1 MLNEPGFAQT
11 ILDTVASLILVLD
24 TEGRIRVFNRR
35 CQEKTGYSFEE
46 VENQYIWDI
55 LILESERSL
64 IRSKFK
70 KIQPGRDNVP
80 QFQNVWLTKS
90 GDQIMIRW
98 NNAFLTD
105 KEGKLEYI
113 LGTGVDITEEVL
125 AKEALETQSIFEG
138 YLNSFSRKLN
148 FASYE
153 DVPKILKVS
162 LSEMANRMGA
172 RFASILD
179 LSFPM
184 ISWEEI
190 KKTDYSFYTDWMFK
204 NPQEFQLENFLVQ
217 EIFDRITNNKVVLV
231 LKGKIIEVG
240 LSDQGINWIFVPVK
254 NSNQVLCFYSDR
266 FNFSPNQ
273 FVPHLRLFCDLFGN
287 GLDRIA
293 FDHRLREERDFLN
306 KVLAISA
313 DGIAILNPDGRII
326 YANRSSEKILGLER
340 NEGNIIK
347 YKLPKFHYKT
357 LEGNPFPE
365 ENQPFAVI
373 LRTREPVE
381 NIIQIISWEGENEK
395 TISITGAP
403 ILKESGEIE
412 MVVFFISDISFK
424 LIQEKKLKESEARL
438 RLAVDVAKIGIWE
451 WDILNDRF
459 LGSERLYELYFVSK
473 DGFPNF
479 ESFRDLVHPEDKNTF
494 NNVVQ
499 QVLSESGGAVYLQYR
514 FIDHTKKI
522 HWMEGYIQVSE
533 VENQSARMIGVVRDI
548 SSRMNF
554 ERELKESES
563 RFQAFYQITTE
574 AIWIS
579 DSNFSGIVDA
589 NPAFFSRF
597 GYRENELESIDISSL
612 FARESWDLIL
622 DEGFAENTSVNL
634 FACEK
639 DGTLF
644 PVSVKTRIIHDKG
657 VVRTAVS
664 MQDLTFH
671 KVIDELRTYNGE
683 ILRKNDLIEKQKQ
696 DLVDAM
702 KKLQLAQAQLVQ
714 SEKMAALGHLIAGIA
729 HEINNPIGA
738 IQASNQN
745 LRNAQMGFP
754 ERIRALKEIYS
765 VIDYDTLDD
774 MMNLLFDSYNTSNF
788 ISGLEARNKRKV
800 LVQTLKE
807 KSIEDAESIADSA
820 IDLGIHEVILK
831 YIKLLQHPH
840 SSEILEIIFR
850 QIQSLNMSKTIQV
863 AVDRASKIIY
873 ALKNYSHFDQE
884 GVPIPGNITE
894 GINTVLTIYQ
904 DKIRRGVEVIR
915 NFESSPSIYCY
926 PDDLLHVWTNII
938 FNALQAM
945 KFKGSLVIRTFCSN
959 NHLVVSIMDT
969 GPGIPEEHRDKIFE
983 PFFTTKAPGE
993 GSGLGLDIVKRVI
1006 ERHKGEIKIDSEPGR
1021 TEFRIYLP
1029 MDLHLR
1035 EK

>member
-11 ILDTVASLILVLD
+11 ILNTVASLILVLD
-24 TEGRIRVFNRR
+24 TEGRIKVFNRR

-46 VENQYIWDI
+46 VENQSFWDI
-55 LILESERSL
+55 LILESERTF
-64 IRSKFK
+64 IRSEFK
-70 KIQPGRDNVP
+70 KVIEKGGGPP
-80 QFQNVWLTKS
+80 QFQNVWQTKS
-90 GDQIMIRW
+90 KDQIMILW
-98 NNAFLTD
+98 NNAYLVD

-113 LGTGVDITEEVL
+113 LGAGTDITEEIL
-125 AKEALETQSIFEG
+125 AKEAFETQSIFET

-153 DVPKILKVS
+153 DVPKTLKAS
-162 LSEMANRMGA
+162 LAEMANRMGA
-172 RFASILD
+172 RFASILN
-179 LSFPM
+179 LSLPA
-184 ISWEEI
+184 ISWEEME
-190 KKTDYSFYTDWMFK
+190 KTDYSFYTDWMYQ
-204 NPQEFQLENFLVQ
+204 NSQEFQLESFLVR
-217 EIFDRITNNKVVLV
+217 EIFSRITDNKVVLV
-231 LKGKIIEVG
+231 GKDKIIEVG
-240 LSDQGINWIFVPVK
+240 LPDQAIHWIFVPVK

-266 FNFSPNQ
+266 FNFSPSQ
-273 FVPHLRLFCDLFGN
+273 FTTPLRLYCDLFGN
-287 GLDRIA
+287 GLDRIT
-293 FDHRLREERDFLN
+293 FDRRLREERDFLN
-306 KVLAISA
+306 KVMAISV
-313 DGIAILNPDGRII
+313 DGIAILNPTGRII

-340 NEGNIIK
+340 KEGDVTRYNS
-347 YKLPKFHYKT
+347 PKFGYKT
-357 LEGNPFPE
+357 LDGNPFPE
-365 ENQPFAVI
+365 DNQPFAVVCK
-373 LRTREPVE
+373 TKQPVE
-381 NIIQIISWEGENEK
+381 NIIQIISWEGGSEK
-395 TISITGAP
+395 TISVTGAP

-412 MVVFFISDISFK
+412 MVVFFISDISSK
-424 LIQEKKLKESEARL
+424 LLQEKKLKESEARL

-451 WDILNDRF
+451 WDISNDYF
-459 LGSERLYELYFVSK
+459 LGSERLYELYFVPK
-473 DGFPNF
+473 DRLPNF
-479 ESFRDLVHPEDKNTF
+479 ESFRNLVYTEDKNIF
-494 NNVVQ
+494 NEIIEQ
-499 QVLSESGGAVYLQYR
+499 ALSENDRAIYLQYR
-514 FIDHTKKI
+514 FVDKAQKI
-522 HWMEGYIQVSE
+522 HWMEGYVKVSE
-533 VENQSARMIGVVRDI
+533 SEKQSRRMIGVVRDI
-548 SSRMNF
+548 TSRMNF

-579 DSNFSGIVDA
+579 DSNFSRIVDA

-597 GYRENELESIDISSL
+597 GYAEDELDSIDISGL

-622 DEGFAENTSVNL
+622 KEGFTENTSVNL

-639 DGTLF
+639 AGTLF
-644 PVSVKTRIIHDKG
+644 PVSVKTRAIYDKG

-702 KKLQLAQAQLVQ
+702 QKLQLAQAQLVQ

-738 IQASNQN
+738 IQASNEN
-745 LRNAQMGFP
+745 LRTAQMGFP
-754 ERIRALKEIYS
+754 ERIRSLKEIYS

-774 MMNLLFDSYNTSNF
+774 MMNLLSDSYNTSDF
-788 ISGLEARNKRKV
+788 ISGLEARNKKKI
-800 LVQTLKE
+800 LIQALKE

-840 SSEILEIIFR
+840 SPEILEIIFR

-945 KFKGSLVIRTFCSN
+945 NFKGSLVIRTFCTD

-969 GPGIPEEHRDKIFE
+969 GPGIPEEHREKIFE

-1006 ERHKGEIKIDSEPGR
+1006 ARHKGEIKIDSEPGR